1 MHPVWED
8 VLARIRQSLSDHHF
22 TTWFSPVRLVTLDHE
37 RAVLEVP
44 NRFFREWLSDYHLPL
59 IEESFQAVTGH
70 SYAVNFEIAPQEKP
84 GAEAEPAP
92 LLPGAPQQQA
102 SPLANPAPRP
112 ATQARRD
119 DHAAL
124 MPGLTFETFVAG
136 PSNQFAHAAALA
148 VAAMPASNYNPL
160 FIYGGVG
167 LGKTHLLNA
176 IGHAMLASKPGMRI
190 SYLSA
195 EEFMNEL
202 INSIRYEKMMQ
213 FRAKYRDSCDAL
225 LIDDVQ
231 FIAGKERTQEEFF
244 HTFNALHQNHR
255 QIVLTSDKFPKE
267 IPGFEERLRSRFEWG
282 LVADIQAPDTETKVA
297 ILKKKAEQDDIPLPD
312 DVAHFLAENIDS
324 NIRRLEG
331 SLTSVG
337 AYASL
342 TGGAITVSLA
352 EEVLQRF
359 FRDEARNI
367 TIESIQKLVCKH
379 YSIKVSEIKSSRK
392 IKTLTLPRQIAM
404 YLCREYTS
412 ASFPAI
418 GDEFGHKDHSTV
430 IHAVKTIK
438 RKLKEDL
445 SLKNAVA
452 VLEKEIQR

>member
-1 MHPVWED
+1 MQAVWQD
-8 VLARIRQSLSDHHF
+8 VLQRIRQSLSDHHF
-22 TTWFSPVRLVTLDHE
+22 TTWFGPLRLVSLDEE
-37 RAVLEVP
+37 RALLEVP
-44 NRFFREWLSDYHLPL
+44 NRFFREWLSDNHLPL
-59 IEESFQAVTGH
+59 IEDTLQSVTGRP
-70 SYAVNFEIAPQEKP
+70 YTVQFAVATG
-84 GAEAEPAP
+84 GAETPVPQPPAAIP
-92 LLPGAPQQQA
+92 VATRA
-102 SPLANPAPRP
+102 APREP
-112 ATQARRD
+112 GPRT
-119 DHAAL
+119 AL

-136 PSNQFAHAAALA
+136 SGNQFAHAAALA
-148 VAAMPASNYNPL
+148 VAAMPARNYNPL

-176 IGHAMLASKPGMRI
+176 IGHAMLDSTPGLRVTF
-190 SYLSA
+190 LSA
-195 EEFMNEL
+195 EQFMNEL

-267 IPGFEERLRSRFEWG
+267 IPGFEDRLRSRFEWG

-297 ILKKKAEQDDIPLPD
+297 ILKKKAEMDRIPLPD

-331 SLTSVG
+331 SLTRVG

-342 TGGAITVSLA
+342 TGGDITISLA
-352 EEVLQRF
+352 EEVLQKF

-367 TIESIQKLVCKH
+367 TVEFIQKLVCKH
-379 YSIKVSEIKSSRK
+379 YSIKISEIKSSRK
-392 IKTLTLPRQIAM
+392 TKSLTLPRQIAM
-404 YLCREYTS
+404 YLSREYTS
-412 ASFPAI
+412 CSFPAI
-418 GDEFGHKDHSTV
+418 GEKFGNKDHSTV
-430 IHAVKTIK
+430 IHAVKSIK
-438 RKLKEDL
+438 NKLKDDI
-445 SLKNAVA
+445 SLKNALTI
-452 VLEKEIQR
+452 LEKELQR

>member
-8 VLARIRQSLSDHHF
+8 VLVRIRQSLSDHHF
-22 TTWFSPVRLVTLDHE
+22 TTWFSPVRLVSLEED

-44 NRFFREWLSDYHLPL
+44 NRFFREWLSDYHLLL
-59 IEESFQAVTGH
+59 IQESLQSVTGRPH
-70 SYAVNFEIAPQEKP
+70 AVDFEIAPQGK
-84 GAEAEPAP
+84 PAP
-92 LLPGAPQQQA
+92 LPEPAAAPARQA
-102 SPLANPAPRP
+102 SPQADRALRP
-112 ATQARRD
+112 ASQPARD
-119 DHAAL
+119 DDTAL
-124 MPGLTFETFVAG
+124 MPGLTFESFVPG

-176 IGHAMLASKPGMRI
+176 IGHTMLDSTPRMRI
-190 SYLSA
+190 AYLSA
-195 EEFMNEL
+195 EQFMNEL

-267 IPGFEERLRSRFEWG
+267 IPGFEERLRSRFESG

-297 ILKKKAEQDDIPLPD
+297 ILKKKAEQDDVPLPD
-312 DVAHFLAENIDS
+312 EVAHFLAENIDS

-379 YSIKVSEIKSSRK
+379 YSIKVSEMKSSKK

-412 ASFPAI
+412 ASFPTI

-438 RKLKEDL
+438 RKLKEDI
-445 SLKNAVA
+445 SLKNAMA
-452 VLEKEIQR
+452 ILEKEVQR

>member
-1 MHPVWED
+1 MQAVWQD
-8 VLARIRQSLSDHHF
+8 VLQRIRQSLSDHHF
-22 TTWFSPVRLVTLDHE
+22 TTWFGPLRLVSLDEE
-37 RAVLEVP
+37 RALLEVP
-44 NRFFREWLSDYHLPL
+44 NRFFREWLSDNHLPL
-59 IEESFQAVTGH
+59 IEDTLQSVTGRP
-70 SYAVNFEIAPQEKP
+70 YTVQFAVATG
-84 GAEAEPAP
+84 GAETPVPQPPAAIP
-92 LLPGAPQQQA
+92 VATRA
-102 SPLANPAPRP
+102 APREP
-112 ATQARRD
+112 GPRT
-119 DHAAL
+119 AL

-136 PSNQFAHAAALA
+136 SGNQFAHAAALA
-148 VAAMPASNYNPL
+148 VAAMPARNYNPL

-176 IGHAMLASKPGMRI
+176 IGHAMLDSKPGLRVTF
-190 SYLSA
+190 LSA
-195 EEFMNEL
+195 EQFMNEL

-267 IPGFEERLRSRFEWG
+267 IPGFEDRLRSRFEWG

-297 ILKKKAEQDDIPLPD
+297 ILKKKAEMDRIPLPD

-331 SLTSVG
+331 SLTRVG

-342 TGGAITVSLA
+342 TGGDITISLA
-352 EEVLQRF
+352 EEVLQKF

-367 TIESIQKLVCKH
+367 TVEFIQKLVCKH
-379 YSIKVSEIKSSRK
+379 YSIKISEIKSSRK
-392 IKTLTLPRQIAM
+392 TKSLTLPRQIAM
-404 YLCREYTS
+404 YLSREYTS
-412 ASFPAI
+412 CSFPAI
-418 GDEFGHKDHSTV
+418 GEKFGNKDHSTV
-430 IHAVKTIK
+430 IHAVKSIK
-438 RKLKEDL
+438 NKLKDDI
-445 SLKNAVA
+445 SLKNALTI
-452 VLEKEIQR
+452 LEKELQR

>member
-1 MHPVWED
+1 MQAVWQD
-8 VLARIRQSLSDHHF
+8 VLQRIRQSLSDHHF
-22 TTWFSPVRLVTLDHE
+22 TTWFGPLRLVSLDEE
-37 RAVLEVP
+37 RALLEVP
-44 NRFFREWLSDYHLPL
+44 NRFFREWLSDNHLPL
-59 IEESFQAVTGH
+59 IEDTLQSVTGRP
-70 SYAVNFEIAPQEKP
+70 YTVQFAVATG
-84 GAEAEPAP
+84 GAETPVPQPPADIP
-92 LLPGAPQQQA
+92 VATRA
-102 SPLANPAPRP
+102 APREP
-112 ATQARRD
+112 GLRT
-119 DHAAL
+119 AL

-136 PSNQFAHAAALA
+136 SGSQFAHAAALA
-148 VAAMPASNYNPL
+148 VAAMPARNYNPL

-176 IGHAMLASKPGMRI
+176 IGHAMLDSQPGLRVTF
-190 SYLSA
+190 LSA
-195 EEFMNEL
+195 EQFMNEL

-267 IPGFEERLRSRFEWG
+267 IPGFEDRLRSRFEWG

-297 ILKKKAEQDDIPLPD
+297 ILKKKAEMDRIPLPD

-331 SLTSVG
+331 SLTRVG

-342 TGGAITVSLA
+342 TGGDITISLA
-352 EEVLQRF
+352 EEVLQKF

-367 TIESIQKLVCKH
+367 TVEFIQKLVCKH
-379 YSIKVSEIKSSRK
+379 YSIKISEIKSSRK
-392 IKTLTLPRQIAM
+392 TKSLTLPRQIAM
-404 YLCREYTS
+404 YLSREYTS
-412 ASFPAI
+412 CSFPAI
-418 GDEFGHKDHSTV
+418 GEKFGNKDHSTV
-430 IHAVKTIK
+430 IHAVKSIK
-438 RKLKEDL
+438 NKLKDDI
-445 SLKNAVA
+445 SLKNALTI
-452 VLEKEIQR
+452 LEKELQR

>member
-1 MHPVWED
+1 MQAVWQD
-8 VLARIRQSLSDHHF
+8 VLQRIRQSLSDHHF
-22 TTWFSPVRLVTLDHE
+22 TTWFGPLRLVSLDEE
-37 RAVLEVP
+37 RALLEVP
-44 NRFFREWLSDYHLPL
+44 NRFFREWLSDNHLPL
-59 IEESFQAVTGH
+59 IEDTLQSVTGRP
-70 SYAVNFEIAPQEKP
+70 YTVQFAVATG
-84 GAEAEPAP
+84 GAETPVPQPPAAIP
-92 LLPGAPQQQA
+92 VATRA
-102 SPLANPAPRP
+102 APREP
-112 ATQARRD
+112 GLRT
-119 DHAAL
+119 AL

-136 PSNQFAHAAALA
+136 SGNQFAHAAALA
-148 VAAMPASNYNPL
+148 VAAMPARNYNPL

-176 IGHAMLASKPGMRI
+176 IGHAMLDSKPGLRVTF
-190 SYLSA
+190 LSA
-195 EEFMNEL
+195 EQFMNEL

-267 IPGFEERLRSRFEWG
+267 IPGFEDRLRSRFEWG

-297 ILKKKAEQDDIPLPD
+297 ILKKKAEMDRIPLPD

-331 SLTSVG
+331 SLTRVG

-342 TGGAITVSLA
+342 TGGDITISLA
-352 EEVLQRF
+352 EEVLQKF

-367 TIESIQKLVCKH
+367 TVEFIQKLVCKH
-379 YSIKVSEIKSSRK
+379 YSIKISEIKSSRK
-392 IKTLTLPRQIAM
+392 TKSLTLPRQIAM
-404 YLCREYTS
+404 YLSREYTS
-412 ASFPAI
+412 CSFPAI
-418 GDEFGHKDHSTV
+418 GEKFGNKDHSTV
-430 IHAVKTIK
+430 IHAVKSIK
-438 RKLKEDL
+438 NKLKDDI
-445 SLKNAVA
+445 SLKNALTI
-452 VLEKEIQR
+452 LEKELQR